1 MKEERKENMFPFKN
15 ENISY
20 VALGDSLTAGVGT
33 SLFSPTFP
41 QRYRRKIECVWEE
54 RVALYT
60 IARSGLT
67 IEEIAVLSSHPCS
80 LQNLADAEVITITA
94 GGNNLIDAY
103 EEVVKGK
110 SVSSFQDQLKEA
122 QRDFN
127 RLIQSLLTL
136 KKKSCTPYFILV
148 ATLYNPFPE
157 RQEADAWI
165 RKANA
170 SIKKLNHYPHLHI
183 VDLYS
188 LFKGREKEWLSLD
201 GVHPNDKGYEAMA
214 RAFCEQ
220 TPLYKS
226 R

>member
-15 ENISY
+15 KKISY
-20 VALGDSLTAGVGT
+20 VALGDSLTAGVGA

-41 QRYRRKIECVWEE
+41 QRYRRKIECVWAE
-54 RVALYT
+54 RVDLYT

-67 IEEIAVLSSHPCS
+67 VEEIATLSSHPRS
-80 LQNLADAEVITITA
+80 LQSLAESEVITITA

-103 EEVVKGK
+103 EDVMKGK
-110 SVSSFQDQLKEA
+110 SLSSLQDQLKEA

-127 RLIQSLLTL
+127 GFIQSLLTL
-136 KKKSCTPYFILV
+136 KKKSSTPYFILV
-148 ATLYNPFPE
+148 ATLYNPFPKS
-157 RQEADAWI
+157 QEANAWI
-165 RKANA
+165 QKVNA
-170 SIKKLNHYPHLHI
+170 FIKKLNYYPHLHI

-188 LFKGREKEWLSLD
+188 LFKGKEKEWLSRD

-220 TPLYKS
+220 TPLYQS

>member
-1 MKEERKENMFPFKN
+1 MFPFKN
-15 ENISY
+15 EKISY

-41 QRYRRKIECVWEE
+41 QRYRRKLECVWGE
-54 RVALYT
+54 RVELYT
-60 IARSGLT
+60 IAKSGLT
-67 IEEIAVLSSHPCS
+67 IEEIAALSSHPRS

-94 GGNNLIDAY
+94 GGNNLIHAY
-103 EEVVKGK
+103 EEVMKGK
-110 SVSSFQDQLKEA
+110 SVSSLRDQLKEA

-127 RLIQSLLTL
+127 GLIQSLLTL
-136 KKKSCTPYFILV
+136 KKKSCTPYFVLV

-157 RQEADAWI
+157 SQEADAWI
-165 RKANA
+165 KKVNA
-170 SIKKLNHYPHLHI
+170 SIKKLHHYPHLHI

-188 LFKGREKEWLSLD
+188 LFKGREKGWLSRD

-220 TPLYKS
+220 TPSYKS
-226 R
+226 G

>member
-15 ENISY
+15 KKISY
-20 VALGDSLTAGVGT
+20 VALGDSLTAGVGA

-41 QRYRRKIECVWEE
+41 QRYRRKIECVWAE
-54 RVALYT
+54 RVDLYT

-67 IEEIAVLSSHPCS
+67 VEEIATLSSHPRS
-80 LQNLADAEVITITA
+80 LQSLAESEVITITA

-103 EEVVKGK
+103 EDVMKGK
-110 SVSSFQDQLKEA
+110 SLSSLQDQLKEA

-127 RLIQSLLTL
+127 GFIQSLLTL
-136 KKKSCTPYFILV
+136 KKKSSTPYFILV

-157 RQEADAWI
+157 SQEANAWI
-165 RKANA
+165 QKVNA
-170 SIKKLNHYPHLHI
+170 FIKKLNYYPHLHI

-188 LFKGREKEWLSLD
+188 LFKGKEKEWLSRD

-220 TPLYKS
+220 TPLYQS